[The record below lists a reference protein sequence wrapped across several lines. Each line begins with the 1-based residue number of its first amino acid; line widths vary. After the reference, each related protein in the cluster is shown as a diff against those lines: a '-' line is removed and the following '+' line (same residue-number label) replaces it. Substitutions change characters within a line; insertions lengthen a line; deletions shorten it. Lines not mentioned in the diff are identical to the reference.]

1 MSELATIFISHT
13 PDVTRALGGALGHA
27 IINSSANHPLVIAL
41 NGELGAGKTTFVSGL
56 LHAVGVTGPVR
67 SPTYTLIEPYEL
79 TGDTPGQA
87 QGRRMYH
94 LDLYRLAD
102 SSELEMLAPR
112 DLLEPGAV
120 LVVEWAERG
129 GRALPIP
136 DLTLT
141 FCYPQ
146 SLSTDAALASDRAI
160 KIEPGSSVGRA
171 LAASLHPVPNKPALS
186 P

>member
-1 MSELATIFISHT
+1 
-13 PDVTRALGGALGHA
+13 
-27 IINSSANHPLVIAL
+27 LVIAL

-79 TGDTPGQA
+79 TDDTPDQAQGGQA

-94 LDLYRLAD
+94 MDLYRLAN
-102 SSELEMLAPR
+102 SRELEMLAPR

-120 LVVEWAERG
+120 LLVEWAERG
-129 GRALPIP
+129 GRALPTP

-141 FCYPQ
+141 FCYPE
-146 SLSTDAALASDRAI
+146 SASINAATTSDRAI
-160 KIEPGSSVGRA
+160 KIEPGSSVGRV
-171 LAASLHPVPNKPALS
+171 LGASLHPAPNKS
-186 P
+186 